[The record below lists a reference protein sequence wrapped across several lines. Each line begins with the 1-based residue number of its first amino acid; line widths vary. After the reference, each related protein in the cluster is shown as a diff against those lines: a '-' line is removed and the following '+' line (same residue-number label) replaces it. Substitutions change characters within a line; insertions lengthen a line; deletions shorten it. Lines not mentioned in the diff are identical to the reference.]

1 MRLPGFTADDSLRK
15 SSEPYHAIVT
25 AAGSTSGGQILPQQ
39 NTTFCFDAPGGGHKI
54 CCIPGVGCRAYPLRP
69 VLE

>member
-1 MRLPGFTADDSLRK
+1 MSMPVFAAEVSLHNTSK
-15 SSEPYHAIVT
+15 AYAAMMT
-25 AAGSTSGGQILPQQ
+25 AAGSTGGSQIFPQQ

-54 CCIPGVGCRAYPLRP
+54 CCIPGVGCRVYPLRH